1 MDHISNALG
10 INPVVIES
18 SNNEVVVQDENTLP
32 VVSEQERV
40 VEAEEDFAFAR
51 NNLNEI
57 AATAMDSIKDLVEV
71 TKQSQTARSFE
82 ALTMLLTTAIEANK
96 AVVEI
101 HQSRKETNTKGNGN
115 VVNNLNVTT
124 AALQEMLKINANK

>member
-101 HQSRKETNTKGNGN
+101 HQARKETNTKGNGN